1 MCCPIYNKKTHSAP
15 HTLHY
20 GMRIALQSNILGLYL
35 EYRYVTLISQLKP
48 IETEVEA
55 MTA

>member
-15 HTLHY
+15 HTLHH
-20 GMRIALQSNILGLYL
+20 GMRIALHSNILGLYL
-35 EYRYVTLISQLKP
+35 EYRYVTLISQKP